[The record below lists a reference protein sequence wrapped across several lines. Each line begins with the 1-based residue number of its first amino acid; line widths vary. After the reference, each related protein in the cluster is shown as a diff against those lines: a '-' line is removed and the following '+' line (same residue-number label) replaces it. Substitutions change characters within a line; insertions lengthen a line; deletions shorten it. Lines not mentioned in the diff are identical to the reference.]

1 MAAPLIDQ
9 AIEHLRDLIV
19 RGDLEPGSK
28 LPPEQELAVML
39 GCSRST
45 AREAVR
51 SLVMARVLDV
61 RRGDGTYVTSL
72 RPELLLEGIGFAVD
86 LMRDESLPELW
97 EVRMLLE
104 PAATAKAAET
114 ISEDRLAELAE
125 ILEQMRRYAD
135 DEAVLVRHDARFH
148 ELVAEAAGNSTIAS
162 LLGSMSSRTL
172 RARVW
177 RGIREAGVSEA
188 TVLQHAE
195 ILSALQARDPK
206 MAHAAAVLHIGA
218 SQAWFRQ
225 NVYPE
230 QRISLP
236 GRNEPRSAA
245 SSAMGALIWGCPRV
259 RAEAI
264 IDAHGV
270 RQLASLT
277 TLSGRSSGSVARR
290 TVGRGT
296 KRAPKVAGRHGHG
309 RDTPPTGPGLDRGRR
324 VRGGQAGPTLG
335 GPG

>member
-28 LPPEQELAVML
+28 LPAEQELALML

-51 SLVMARVLDV
+51 SLVMAHVLDV

-114 ISEDRLAELAE
+114 ISESRLAELAE
-125 ILEQMRRYAD
+125 ILEQMRRCVD
-135 DEAVLVRHDARFH
+135 DEAALVRYDARFH
-148 ELVAEAAGNSTIAS
+148 ELVVEAAGNSTIAS

-172 RARVW
+172 RARAW
-177 RGIREAGVSEA
+177 RGIREAGASEPPCCSTLRFSARCRPA
-188 TVLQHAE
+188 TRRWPTPRLFCT
-195 ILSALQARDPK
+195 SAPARRGS
-206 MAHAAAVLHIGA
+206 V
-218 SQAWFRQ
+218 
-225 NVYPE
+225 
-230 QRISLP
+230 RIYMPSGGSRRECLD
-236 GRNEPRSAA
+236 
-245 SSAMGALIWGCPRV
+245 PRV
-259 RAEAI
+259 
-264 IDAHGV
+264 DV
-270 RQLASLT
+270 MPL
-277 TLSGRSSGSVARR
+277 LSTGR
-290 TVGRGT
+290 
-296 KRAPKVAGRHGHG
+296 
-309 RDTPPTGPGLDRGRR
+309 
-324 VRGGQAGPTLG
+324 
-335 GPG
+335 

>member
-19 RGDLEPGSK
+19 RGDLEPGSR
-28 LPPEQELAVML
+28 LPREQELAVML

-114 ISEDRLAELAE
+114 ISEDRLAELGE
-125 ILEQMRRYAD
+125 ILEQMRRCAD
-135 DEAVLVRHDARFH
+135 DEAMLVRHDARFH

-172 RARVW
+172 RARAW
-177 RGIREAGVSEA
+177 RGIREAGAAAS

-206 MAHAAAVLHIGA
+206 MAHAAAVLHIGT

-225 NVYPE
+225 NVYAE
-230 QRISLP
+230 RRISLP
-236 GRNEPRSAA
+236 GCA
-245 SSAMGALIWGCPRV
+245 RV
-259 RAEAI
+259 RAESI
-264 IDAHGV
+264 IDAHV
-270 RQLASLT
+270 C
-277 TLSGRSSGSVARR
+277 V
-290 TVGRGT
+290 
-296 KRAPKVAGRHGHG
+296 
-309 RDTPPTGPGLDRGRR
+309 D
-324 VRGGQAGPTLG
+324 
-335 GPG
+335 

>member
-1 MAAPLIDQ
+1 
-9 AIEHLRDLIV
+9 
-19 RGDLEPGSK
+19 
-28 LPPEQELAVML
+28 ML

-114 ISEDRLAELAE
+114 ISEERLAELAE
-125 ILEQMRRYAD
+125 VLEQMRCCVD
-135 DEAVLVRHDARFH
+135 DEALLIRHDARFH

-172 RARVW
+172 RARAW
-177 RGIREAGVSEA
+177 RGIREAGAAAS

-195 ILSALQARDPK
+195 IFRALQARDPK
-206 MAHAAAVLHIGA
+206 MAHAAAVLHIGT
-218 SQAWFRQ
+218 SQSWFEQNIYSERQ
-225 NVYPE
+225 
-230 QRISLP
+230 IS
-236 GRNEPRSAA
+236 
-245 SSAMGALIWGCPRV
+245 
-259 RAEAI
+259 
-264 IDAHGV
+264 
-270 RQLASLT
+270 
-277 TLSGRSSGSVARR
+277 
-290 TVGRGT
+290 
-296 KRAPKVAGRHGHG
+296 
-309 RDTPPTGPGLDRGRR
+309 
-324 VRGGQAGPTLG
+324 
-335 GPG
+335 